1 MSRLGLVAILTS
13 VSLPAA
19 IPAAAQSI
27 SHFKVLDSVP
37 SRVHRYVPPR
47 EITCPPVVYPDSVR
61 KRGIGGEVQLTILV
75 DTSGRVPRSG
85 ITVRRS
91 PDPGLSVAAI
101 DMASGCRF
109 EPARVDTHPVRQT
122 REITVTFTIHRR

>member
-1 MSRLGLVAILTS
+1 VLLT
-13 VSLPAA
+13 V
-19 IPAAAQSI
+19 
-27 SHFKVLDSVP
+27 
-37 SRVHRYVPPR
+37 
-47 EITCPPVVYPDSVR
+47 
-61 KRGIGGEVQLTILV
+61 LV
-75 DTSGRVPRSG
+75 DTTGRVPRSG

-91 PDPGLSVAAI
+91 PDPGLSAAAI